1 MWNKKKISQGALE
14 SENVESENVETESL
28 ESSGEP
34 LLRISDEEM
43 SGENSKSDEMIS
55 SSDTV
60 TDNIPE
66 ELLPEDPAARE
77 RVIQV
82 LNDPAA
88 MRKIAAALE
97 DLRKEYQLEYVFSKT
112 GLASISSA
120 RLSQDEKKLQLAVE
134 AEAEIGSE
142 FDISKL
148 DEDDEDQELA
158 FSDEEREEAISFA
171 KALGLLGR
179 AEGGESPGVAESSEP
194 VEPSE
199 AGPQSE
205 PEGPSVPSDSSE
217 PPEPPA
223 LVESAEEVPPTSS
236 EEPETPESEVQSEPP
251 KFEGS
256 SEPEVPLEPSE
267 PEGIE
272 ESTEPPEPSEP
283 KAQEGDLDNSRQI
296 SAEGLKAEG
305 TVSPESAAQAEEPG
319 LEDEKQKKK
328 KSGKKKSR
336 ERESAEGTAHKASL
350 KEKIIHLH
358 KKNLVLMIII
368 EVAVVAALAGGIWQI
383 QQTREHQQWLEA
395 DAKKTASAVTA
406 AKGPVLD
413 NGYNQLVVKAEA
425 EINNARVENLRR
437 RAAAME
443 RIPEERSTDI
453 ENSETYRIV
462 QSAYYFNGPH
472 LSSGRGSVTGPNGR
486 ETYYN
491 LNMSGVVNI
500 MHSAGFSGTYWVR
513 SDGVKMFGNYVMVA
527 ANYGVHPKG
536 SIVKSSL
543 GLAIVVDTGGFA
555 SSNPQQLDLATTW

>member
-1 MWNKKKISQGALE
+1 MWNKKNINQGV
-14 SENVESENVETESL
+14 VESDEVEAESL
-28 ESSGEP
+28 DFSEEP
-34 LLRISDEEM
+34 LLHVSDEEIP
-43 SGENSKSDEMIS
+43 GESPKIDEVNS
-55 SSDTV
+55 SSHSV
-60 TDNIPE
+60 VDNIPE

-97 DLRKEYQLEYVFSKT
+97 DLRKEYQLEYIFSKT
-112 GLASISSA
+112 GLAAISAA

-148 DEDDEDQELA
+148 DEDDKDQDLS

-179 AEGGESPGVAESSEP
+179 EEGGESPGVAESSEG
-194 VEPSE
+194 
-199 AGPQSE
+199 GPLSE
-205 PEGPSVPSDSSE
+205 PEGPSVPSE
-217 PPEPPA
+217 
-223 LVESAEEVPPTSS
+223 
-236 EEPETPESEVQSEPP
+236 
-251 KFEGS
+251 S
-256 SEPEVPLEPSE
+256 SEPEGPSVSPESSE
-267 PEGIE
+267 PEGPSVQS
-272 ESTEPPEPSEP
+272 ESSEPEGPSVPPESSEP
-283 KAQEGDLDNSRQI
+283 E
-296 SAEGLKAEG
+296 AEP
-305 TVSPESAAQAEEPG
+305 V
-319 LEDEKQKKK
+319 
-328 KSGKKKSR
+328 
-336 ERESAEGTAHKASL
+336 HKASL

-413 NGYNQLVVKAEA
+413 NGYNQLVVKADA
-425 EINNARVENLRR
+425 EINNARVEDLRR

-527 ANYGVHPKG
+527 SNYGVHPKG

-555 SSNPQQLDLATTW
+555 SSNPQQLDLATAW

>member
-14 SENVESENVETESL
+14 SENVESESL

-77 RVIQV
+77 KVIQV

-88 MRKIAAALE
+88 MRKIAASLE

-148 DEDDEDQELA
+148 DEDDEDQELS
-158 FSDEEREEAISFA
+158 FSDEEREEALSFA
-171 KALGLLGR
+171 KALGLIGR

-205 PEGPSVPSDSSE
+205 PEVPSV
-217 PPEPPA
+217 
-223 LVESAEEVPPTSS
+223 SS
-236 EEPETPESEVQSEPP
+236 EELESPEAEVQSEPP
-251 KFEGS
+251 KFEGA
-256 SEPEVPLEPSE
+256 SEPEVPPEPSE

-272 ESTEPPEPSEP
+272 ESTEPPEPPEPEVPPVPSESSEP
-283 KAQEGDLDNSRQI
+283 EDLENLEDEDSSQQI

-305 TVSPESAAQAEEPG
+305 TVSPESAAQAEVPG

-413 NGYNQLVVKAEA
+413 NGYNQLVVKADA
-425 EINNARVENLRR
+425 EINNARVEDLRR

>member
-1 MWNKKKISQGALE
+1 MWNKKNINQGVME
-14 SENVESENVETESL
+14 SDEVEAESL
-28 ESSGEP
+28 DFSEEP
-34 LLRISDEEM
+34 LLHVSDEEIP
-43 SGENSKSDEMIS
+43 GESPKIDEVNS
-55 SSDTV
+55 SSHSV
-60 TDNIPE
+60 ADNIPE

-97 DLRKEYQLEYVFSKT
+97 DLRKEYQLEYIFSKT
-112 GLASISSA
+112 GLAAISAA

-148 DEDDEDQELA
+148 DEDDKDQDLP
-158 FSDEEREEAISFA
+158 FSDEEREETISFA

-179 AEGGESPGVAESSEP
+179 EEGGESPGVAESSEH

-199 AGPQSE
+199 GGPLSE
-205 PEGPSVPSDSSE
+205 PEGPSVPSE
-217 PPEPPA
+217 
-223 LVESAEEVPPTSS
+223 
-236 EEPETPESEVQSEPP
+236 
-251 KFEGS
+251 S
-256 SEPEVPLEPSE
+256 SEPEGPSVPSE
-267 PEGIE
+267 SS
-272 ESTEPPEPSEP
+272 ESE
-283 KAQEGDLDNSRQI
+283 
-296 SAEGLKAEG
+296 AE
-305 TVSPESAAQAEEPG
+305 Q
-319 LEDEKQKKK
+319 
-328 KSGKKKSR
+328 
-336 ERESAEGTAHKASL
+336 AHKASL

-383 QQTREHQQWLEA
+383 QQTREHQKWLEA

-413 NGYNQLVVKAEA
+413 NGYNQLVVKADA
-425 EINNARVENLRR
+425 EINNARVEDLRR

>member
-1 MWNKKKISQGALE
+1 MWNKKKISQGAL
-14 SENVESENVETESL
+14 ESENVETESL

-77 RVIQV
+77 KVIQV

-88 MRKIAAALE
+88 MRKIAASLE

-158 FSDEEREEAISFA
+158 FSDEEREEALSFA

-205 PEGPSVPSDSSE
+205 PEGPSV
-217 PPEPPA
+217 
-223 LVESAEEVPPTSS
+223 SS
-236 EEPETPESEVQSEPP
+236 EEPESPEPEVQSEPP

-256 SEPEVPLEPSE
+256 SEPEVPPEPSEPEVPPEPLE

-272 ESTEPPEPSEP
+272 ESTEPSEPSES

-413 NGYNQLVVKAEA
+413 NGYNQLVVKADA
-425 EINNARVENLRR
+425 EINNARVEDLRR

-555 SSNPQQLDLATTW
+555 SSNPQQLDLATAW

>member
-1 MWNKKKISQGALE
+1 MWNKKNINQGV
-14 SENVESENVETESL
+14 VESDEVEAESL
-28 ESSGEP
+28 DFSEEP
-34 LLRISDEEM
+34 LLHVSDEEIP
-43 SGENSKSDEMIS
+43 GESPKIDEVNS
-55 SSDTV
+55 SSHSV
-60 TDNIPE
+60 ADNIPE

-97 DLRKEYQLEYVFSKT
+97 DLRKEYQLEYIFSKT
-112 GLASISSA
+112 GLAAISAA

-148 DEDDEDQELA
+148 DEDDKDQDLS

-171 KALGLLGR
+171 KALGFLGR
-179 AEGGESPGVAESSEP
+179 EEGGESPGVAESSEH

-199 AGPQSE
+199 GGPLSE
-205 PEGPSVPSDSSE
+205 PEGPSVPSE
-217 PPEPPA
+217 
-223 LVESAEEVPPTSS
+223 
-236 EEPETPESEVQSEPP
+236 
-251 KFEGS
+251 S
-256 SEPEVPLEPSE
+256 SEPEGPSVPSESSE
-267 PEGIE
+267 PEGP
-272 ESTEPPEPSEP
+272 SVPPESSEP
-283 KAQEGDLDNSRQI
+283 E
-296 SAEGLKAEG
+296 AE
-305 TVSPESAAQAEEPG
+305 Q
-319 LEDEKQKKK
+319 
-328 KSGKKKSR
+328 
-336 ERESAEGTAHKASL
+336 AHKASL

-413 NGYNQLVVKAEA
+413 NGYNQLVVKADA
-425 EINNARVENLRR
+425 EINNARVEDLRR

-555 SSNPQQLDLATTW
+555 SSNPQQLDLATAW

>member
-1 MWNKKKISQGALE
+1 MWNKKNINQGV
-14 SENVESENVETESL
+14 VESDEVEAESL
-28 ESSGEP
+28 DFSEEP
-34 LLRISDEEM
+34 LLHVSDEEIP
-43 SGENSKSDEMIS
+43 GESPKIDEVNS
-55 SSDTV
+55 SSHSV
-60 TDNIPE
+60 ADNIPE

-97 DLRKEYQLEYVFSKT
+97 DLRKEYQLEYIFSKT
-112 GLASISSA
+112 GLAAISAA

-148 DEDDEDQELA
+148 DEDDKDQDLS

-179 AEGGESPGVAESSEP
+179 EEGGESPGVAESSEH

-199 AGPQSE
+199 GGPLSE
-205 PEGPSVPSDSSE
+205 PEGPSVPSESSE
-217 PPEPPA
+217 SEGP
-223 LVESAEEVPPTSS
+223 SVPS
-236 EEPETPESEVQSEPP
+236 E
-251 KFEGS
+251 S
-256 SEPEVPLEPSE
+256 SEPEGPSVPSESSE
-267 PEGIE
+267 PE
-272 ESTEPPEPSEP
+272 
-283 KAQEGDLDNSRQI
+283 
-296 SAEGLKAEG
+296 AE
-305 TVSPESAAQAEEPG
+305 Q
-319 LEDEKQKKK
+319 
-328 KSGKKKSR
+328 
-336 ERESAEGTAHKASL
+336 AHKASL

-383 QQTREHQQWLEA
+383 QQTREHQKWLEA

-406 AKGPVLD
+406 AKGPVLE
-413 NGYNQLVVKAEA
+413 NGYNQLVVKADA

-555 SSNPQQLDLATTW
+555 SSNPQQLDLATAW

>member
-77 RVIQV
+77 KVIQV

-88 MRKIAAALE
+88 MRKIAASLE

-148 DEDDEDQELA
+148 DEYDEDQELA

-179 AEGGESPGVAESSEP
+179 EEGGKSPGVAESSEP

-199 AGPQSE
+199 GGPQSE
-205 PEGPSVPSDSSE
+205 PEGPSV
-217 PPEPPA
+217 
-223 LVESAEEVPPTSS
+223 SS
-236 EEPETPESEVQSEPP
+236 EEPESPESEVQSEPP

-256 SEPEVPLEPSE
+256 SEPEVPPEPLE

-413 NGYNQLVVKAEA
+413 NGYNQLVVKADA
-425 EINNARVENLRR
+425 EINNARVEDLRR

>member
-1 MWNKKKISQGALE
+1 MWNKKNINQGV
-14 SENVESENVETESL
+14 VESDEVEAESL
-28 ESSGEP
+28 DFSEEP
-34 LLRISDEEM
+34 LLHVSDEEIP
-43 SGENSKSDEMIS
+43 GESPKIDEVNS
-55 SSDTV
+55 SSHSV
-60 TDNIPE
+60 ADNIPE

-97 DLRKEYQLEYVFSKT
+97 DLRKEYQLEYIFSKT
-112 GLASISSA
+112 GLAAISAA

-148 DEDDEDQELA
+148 DEDDKDQDLS

-171 KALGLLGR
+171 KALGFLGR
-179 AEGGESPGVAESSEP
+179 EEGGESPGVAESSEH

-199 AGPQSE
+199 GGPLSE
-205 PEGPSVPSDSSE
+205 PEGPSVPSE
-217 PPEPPA
+217 
-223 LVESAEEVPPTSS
+223 
-236 EEPETPESEVQSEPP
+236 
-251 KFEGS
+251 S
-256 SEPEVPLEPSE
+256 SEPEGPSVPSESSE
-267 PEGIE
+267 PE
-272 ESTEPPEPSEP
+272 
-283 KAQEGDLDNSRQI
+283 
-296 SAEGLKAEG
+296 AE
-305 TVSPESAAQAEEPG
+305 Q
-319 LEDEKQKKK
+319 
-328 KSGKKKSR
+328 
-336 ERESAEGTAHKASL
+336 AHKASL

-406 AKGPVLD
+406 AKGPVLE
-413 NGYNQLVVKAEA
+413 NGYNQLVVKADA

-555 SSNPQQLDLATTW
+555 SSNPQQLDLATAW

>member
-1 MWNKKKISQGALE
+1 MWNKKNINQGV
-14 SENVESENVETESL
+14 VESDEVEAESL
-28 ESSGEP
+28 DFSEEP
-34 LLRISDEEM
+34 LLHVSDEEIP
-43 SGENSKSDEMIS
+43 GESPKIDEVNS
-55 SSDTV
+55 SSHSV
-60 TDNIPE
+60 ADNIPE

-97 DLRKEYQLEYVFSKT
+97 DLRKEYQLEYIFSKT
-112 GLASISSA
+112 GLAAISAA
-120 RLSQDEKKLQLAVE
+120 RLSQDEKKLQMAVE

-148 DEDDEDQELA
+148 DEDDKDQDLS

-171 KALGLLGR
+171 KALGFLGR
-179 AEGGESPGVAESSEP
+179 EEGGESPGVAESSEH

-199 AGPQSE
+199 GGPLSE
-205 PEGPSVPSDSSE
+205 PEGPSVPSE
-217 PPEPPA
+217 
-223 LVESAEEVPPTSS
+223 
-236 EEPETPESEVQSEPP
+236 
-251 KFEGS
+251 S
-256 SEPEVPLEPSE
+256 SEPEGPSVQSESSE
-267 PEGIE
+267 PEGP
-272 ESTEPPEPSEP
+272 SVPPESSEP
-283 KAQEGDLDNSRQI
+283 E
-296 SAEGLKAEG
+296 AE
-305 TVSPESAAQAEEPG
+305 Q
-319 LEDEKQKKK
+319 
-328 KSGKKKSR
+328 
-336 ERESAEGTAHKASL
+336 AHKASL

-383 QQTREHQQWLEA
+383 QQTREHQQWLAA

-413 NGYNQLVVKAEA
+413 NGYNQLVVKADA
-425 EINNARVENLRR
+425 EINNARVEDLRR

-555 SSNPQQLDLATTW
+555 SSNPQQLDLATAW

>member
-1 MWNKKKISQGALE
+1 MWNKKNINQGV
-14 SENVESENVETESL
+14 VESDEVEAESL
-28 ESSGEP
+28 DFSEEP
-34 LLRISDEEM
+34 LLHVSDEEIP
-43 SGENSKSDEMIS
+43 GESPKIDEVNS
-55 SSDTV
+55 SSHSV
-60 TDNIPE
+60 ADNIPE

-97 DLRKEYQLEYVFSKT
+97 DLRKEYQLEYIFSKT
-112 GLASISSA
+112 GLAAISAA

-148 DEDDEDQELA
+148 DEDDKDQDLS

-179 AEGGESPGVAESSEP
+179 EEGGESPGVADSSEH

-205 PEGPSVPSDSSE
+205 PEGPSVPSE
-217 PPEPPA
+217 
-223 LVESAEEVPPTSS
+223 
-236 EEPETPESEVQSEPP
+236 
-251 KFEGS
+251 S
-256 SEPEVPLEPSE
+256 SEPE
-267 PEGIE
+267 
-272 ESTEPPEPSEP
+272 
-283 KAQEGDLDNSRQI
+283 
-296 SAEGLKAEG
+296 AE
-305 TVSPESAAQAEEPG
+305 Q
-319 LEDEKQKKK
+319 
-328 KSGKKKSR
+328 
-336 ERESAEGTAHKASL
+336 AHKASL

-413 NGYNQLVVKAEA
+413 NGYNQLVVKADA
-425 EINNARVENLRR
+425 EINNARVEDLRR

>member
-43 SGENSKSDEMIS
+43 SGENSKSDEVIS

-77 RVIQV
+77 KVIQV

-88 MRKIAAALE
+88 MRKIAASLE

-148 DEDDEDQELA
+148 DEYDEDQELA
-158 FSDEEREEAISFA
+158 FSDEEREEALSFA

-205 PEGPSVPSDSSE
+205 PEGPSV
-217 PPEPPA
+217 
-223 LVESAEEVPPTSS
+223 SS
-236 EEPETPESEVQSEPP
+236 EEPESPESEVQSEPP

-256 SEPEVPLEPSE
+256 SEPEVPPEPLE

-272 ESTEPPEPSEP
+272 ESTEPSEPSESN
-283 KAQEGDLDNSRQI
+283 AQEGDLDNSRQI

-413 NGYNQLVVKAEA
+413 NGYNQLVVKADA
-425 EINNARVENLRR
+425 EINNARVEDLRR

>member
-1 MWNKKKISQGALE
+1 MWNKKNINQGV
-14 SENVESENVETESL
+14 VESDEVEAESL
-28 ESSGEP
+28 DFSEEP
-34 LLRISDEEM
+34 LLHVSDEEIP
-43 SGENSKSDEMIS
+43 GESPEIDEVNS
-55 SSDTV
+55 SSHSV
-60 TDNIPE
+60 ADNIPE

-97 DLRKEYQLEYVFSKT
+97 DLRKEYQLEYIFSKT
-112 GLASISSA
+112 GLAAISAA
-120 RLSQDEKKLQLAVE
+120 RLSQDEKKLQMAVE

-148 DEDDEDQELA
+148 DEDDKDQALS

-179 AEGGESPGVAESSEP
+179 EEGGESPGVAESSEH

-199 AGPQSE
+199 GGPLSEPKGPSVPPESSE
-205 PEGPSVPSDSSE
+205 PEGQSVPSE
-217 PPEPPA
+217 
-223 LVESAEEVPPTSS
+223 
-236 EEPETPESEVQSEPP
+236 
-251 KFEGS
+251 S
-256 SEPEVPLEPSE
+256 SEPE
-267 PEGIE
+267 
-272 ESTEPPEPSEP
+272 
-283 KAQEGDLDNSRQI
+283 
-296 SAEGLKAEG
+296 AE
-305 TVSPESAAQAEEPG
+305 Q
-319 LEDEKQKKK
+319 
-328 KSGKKKSR
+328 
-336 ERESAEGTAHKASL
+336 AHKASL

-383 QQTREHQQWLEA
+383 QQTREHQKWLEA

-406 AKGPVLD
+406 AKGPVLE
-413 NGYNQLVVKAEA
+413 NGYNQLVVKADA

-555 SSNPQQLDLATTW
+555 SSNPQQLDLATAW

>member
-1 MWNKKKISQGALE
+1 MWNKKNINQGV
-14 SENVESENVETESL
+14 VESDEVEAESL
-28 ESSGEP
+28 DFSEEP
-34 LLRISDEEM
+34 LLHVSDEEIP
-43 SGENSKSDEMIS
+43 GESPKIDEVNS
-55 SSDTV
+55 SSHSV
-60 TDNIPE
+60 ADNIPE

-97 DLRKEYQLEYVFSKT
+97 DLRKEYQLEYIFSKT
-112 GLASISSA
+112 GLAAISAA

-148 DEDDEDQELA
+148 DEDDKDQDLS

-171 KALGLLGR
+171 KALGFLGR
-179 AEGGESPGVAESSEP
+179 EEGGESPGVAESSEH

-199 AGPQSE
+199 GGPLSE
-205 PEGPSVPSDSSE
+205 PEGPSVPSE
-217 PPEPPA
+217 
-223 LVESAEEVPPTSS
+223 
-236 EEPETPESEVQSEPP
+236 
-251 KFEGS
+251 S
-256 SEPEVPLEPSE
+256 SEPE
-267 PEGIE
+267 
-272 ESTEPPEPSEP
+272 
-283 KAQEGDLDNSRQI
+283 
-296 SAEGLKAEG
+296 AE
-305 TVSPESAAQAEEPG
+305 Q
-319 LEDEKQKKK
+319 
-328 KSGKKKSR
+328 
-336 ERESAEGTAHKASL
+336 AHKASL

-413 NGYNQLVVKAEA
+413 NGYNQLVVKADA

>member
-1 MWNKKKISQGALE
+1 MWNKKNINQGV
-14 SENVESENVETESL
+14 VESDEVEAESL
-28 ESSGEP
+28 DFSEEP
-34 LLRISDEEM
+34 LLHVSDEEIP
-43 SGENSKSDEMIS
+43 GESPKIDEVNS
-55 SSDTV
+55 SSHSV
-60 TDNIPE
+60 ADNIPE

-97 DLRKEYQLEYVFSKT
+97 DLRKEYQLEYIFSKT
-112 GLASISSA
+112 GLAAISAA

-148 DEDDEDQELA
+148 DEDDKDQALS

-179 AEGGESPGVAESSEP
+179 EEGGESPGVAESSEH

-199 AGPQSE
+199 GGPLSE
-205 PEGPSVPSDSSE
+205 PEGPSVPSE
-217 PPEPPA
+217 
-223 LVESAEEVPPTSS
+223 
-236 EEPETPESEVQSEPP
+236 
-251 KFEGS
+251 S
-256 SEPEVPLEPSE
+256 SEPEGPSVPSESSE
-267 PEGIE
+267 PE
-272 ESTEPPEPSEP
+272 
-283 KAQEGDLDNSRQI
+283 
-296 SAEGLKAEG
+296 AE
-305 TVSPESAAQAEEPG
+305 Q
-319 LEDEKQKKK
+319 
-328 KSGKKKSR
+328 
-336 ERESAEGTAHKASL
+336 AHKASL

-413 NGYNQLVVKAEA
+413 NGYNQLVVKADA
-425 EINNARVENLRR
+425 EINNARVEDLRR

>member
-1 MWNKKKISQGALE
+1 MWNKKNINQGV
-14 SENVESENVETESL
+14 VESDEVEAESL
-28 ESSGEP
+28 DFSEEP
-34 LLRISDEEM
+34 LLHVSDEEIP
-43 SGENSKSDEMIS
+43 GESPKIDEVNS
-55 SSDTV
+55 SSHSV
-60 TDNIPE
+60 ADNIPE

-97 DLRKEYQLEYVFSKT
+97 DLRKEYQLEYIFSKT
-112 GLASISSA
+112 GLAAISAA

-148 DEDDEDQELA
+148 DEDDKDQDLS

-171 KALGLLGR
+171 KALGFLGR
-179 AEGGESPGVAESSEP
+179 EEGGESPGVAESSEH

-199 AGPQSE
+199 GGPLSE
-205 PEGPSVPSDSSE
+205 PEGPSVPSE
-217 PPEPPA
+217 
-223 LVESAEEVPPTSS
+223 
-236 EEPETPESEVQSEPP
+236 
-251 KFEGS
+251 S
-256 SEPEVPLEPSE
+256 SEPEGPSVPSESSE
-267 PEGIE
+267 PE
-272 ESTEPPEPSEP
+272 
-283 KAQEGDLDNSRQI
+283 
-296 SAEGLKAEG
+296 AE
-305 TVSPESAAQAEEPG
+305 Q
-319 LEDEKQKKK
+319 
-328 KSGKKKSR
+328 
-336 ERESAEGTAHKASL
+336 AHKASL

-406 AKGPVLD
+406 AKGPVLE
-413 NGYNQLVVKAEA
+413 NGYNQLVVKADA
-425 EINNARVENLRR
+425 EINNARVEDLRR

>member
-1 MWNKKKISQGALE
+1 MWNKKNINQGV
-14 SENVESENVETESL
+14 VESDEVEAESL
-28 ESSGEP
+28 DFSEEP
-34 LLRISDEEM
+34 LLHVSDEEIP
-43 SGENSKSDEMIS
+43 GESPKIDEVNS
-55 SSDTV
+55 SSHSV
-60 TDNIPE
+60 ADNIPE

-97 DLRKEYQLEYVFSKT
+97 DLRKEYQLEYIFSKT
-112 GLASISSA
+112 GLAAISAA

-148 DEDDEDQELA
+148 DEDDKDQDLS

-179 AEGGESPGVAESSEP
+179 EEGGESPGVAESSEH

-199 AGPQSE
+199 GGPLSE
-205 PEGPSVPSDSSE
+205 PEGPSVPSE
-217 PPEPPA
+217 
-223 LVESAEEVPPTSS
+223 
-236 EEPETPESEVQSEPP
+236 
-251 KFEGS
+251 S
-256 SEPEVPLEPSE
+256 SEPEGPSVPSESSE
-267 PEGIE
+267 PE
-272 ESTEPPEPSEP
+272 
-283 KAQEGDLDNSRQI
+283 
-296 SAEGLKAEG
+296 AE
-305 TVSPESAAQAEEPG
+305 Q
-319 LEDEKQKKK
+319 
-328 KSGKKKSR
+328 
-336 ERESAEGTAHKASL
+336 AHKASL

-406 AKGPVLD
+406 AKGPVLE
-413 NGYNQLVVKAEA
+413 NGYNQLVVKADA

>member
-1 MWNKKKISQGALE
+1 MWNKKKISQGAL
-14 SENVESENVETESL
+14 ESENVETESL

-77 RVIQV
+77 KVIQV

-88 MRKIAAALE
+88 MRKIAASLE

-158 FSDEEREEAISFA
+158 FSDEEREEALSFA

-205 PEGPSVPSDSSE
+205 PEGPSV
-217 PPEPPA
+217 
-223 LVESAEEVPPTSS
+223 SS
-236 EEPETPESEVQSEPP
+236 EEPESPEPEVQSEPP

-256 SEPEVPLEPSE
+256 SEPEVPPEPSE
-267 PEGIE
+267 PEV
-272 ESTEPPEPSEP
+272 PPVPSESSEP
-283 KAQEGDLDNSRQI
+283 EYLENLEDEDSSQQI

-413 NGYNQLVVKAEA
+413 NGYNQLVVKADA

>member
-34 LLRISDEEM
+34 ILRISDEEM

-77 RVIQV
+77 KVIQV

-88 MRKIAAALE
+88 MRKIAASLE

-148 DEDDEDQELA
+148 DEYDEDQELA

-171 KALGLLGR
+171 KALGLLGS

-205 PEGPSVPSDSSE
+205 PEGPSV
-217 PPEPPA
+217 
-223 LVESAEEVPPTSS
+223 SS
-236 EEPETPESEVQSEPP
+236 EEPESPEPEVQSEPP

-256 SEPEVPLEPSE
+256 SEPEVPPEPLE

-272 ESTEPPEPSEP
+272 ESTEPPEPLEPEGIEESTEPSEP
-283 KAQEGDLDNSRQI
+283 SESKAQEGDLDNSRQI

-328 KSGKKKSR
+328 KSGKKKSK
-336 ERESAEGTAHKASL
+336 ESESAEGTAHKASL

-413 NGYNQLVVKAEA
+413 NGYNQLVVKADA
-425 EINNARVENLRR
+425 EINNARVEDLRR

>member
-1 MWNKKKISQGALE
+1 ME
-14 SENVESENVETESL
+14 SDEVEAESL
-28 ESSGEP
+28 DFSEEP
-34 LLRISDEEM
+34 LLHVSDEEIP
-43 SGENSKSDEMIS
+43 GESPKIDEVNS
-55 SSDTV
+55 SSHSV
-60 TDNIPE
+60 ADNIPE

-97 DLRKEYQLEYVFSKT
+97 DLRKEYQLEYIFSKT
-112 GLASISSA
+112 GLAAISAA

-148 DEDDEDQELA
+148 DEDDKDQDLP

-179 AEGGESPGVAESSEP
+179 EEGGESPGVAESSEH

-199 AGPQSE
+199 GGPLSE
-205 PEGPSVPSDSSE
+205 PEGPSVPSE
-217 PPEPPA
+217 
-223 LVESAEEVPPTSS
+223 
-236 EEPETPESEVQSEPP
+236 
-251 KFEGS
+251 S
-256 SEPEVPLEPSE
+256 SEPEGPSVPSE
-267 PEGIE
+267 SS
-272 ESTEPPEPSEP
+272 ESE
-283 KAQEGDLDNSRQI
+283 
-296 SAEGLKAEG
+296 AE
-305 TVSPESAAQAEEPG
+305 Q
-319 LEDEKQKKK
+319 
-328 KSGKKKSR
+328 
-336 ERESAEGTAHKASL
+336 AHKASL

-383 QQTREHQQWLEA
+383 QQTREHQKWLEA

-413 NGYNQLVVKAEA
+413 NGYNQLVVKADA
-425 EINNARVENLRR
+425 EINNARVEDLRR

>member
-1 MWNKKKISQGALE
+1 MWNKKNINQGV
-14 SENVESENVETESL
+14 VESDEVEAESL
-28 ESSGEP
+28 DFSEEP
-34 LLRISDEEM
+34 LLHVSDEEIP
-43 SGENSKSDEMIS
+43 GESPKIDEVNS
-55 SSDTV
+55 SSHSV
-60 TDNIPE
+60 ADNIPE

-97 DLRKEYQLEYVFSKT
+97 DLRKEYQLEYIFSKT
-112 GLASISSA
+112 GLAAISAA

-148 DEDDEDQELA
+148 DEDDKDQALS

-179 AEGGESPGVAESSEP
+179 EEGGESPGVAESSEH

-199 AGPQSE
+199 GGPLSEPKGPSVPPESSE
-205 PEGPSVPSDSSE
+205 PEGQSVPSE
-217 PPEPPA
+217 
-223 LVESAEEVPPTSS
+223 
-236 EEPETPESEVQSEPP
+236 
-251 KFEGS
+251 S
-256 SEPEVPLEPSE
+256 SEPEGQSVPSESSE
-267 PEGIE
+267 PE
-272 ESTEPPEPSEP
+272 
-283 KAQEGDLDNSRQI
+283 
-296 SAEGLKAEG
+296 AE
-305 TVSPESAAQAEEPG
+305 Q
-319 LEDEKQKKK
+319 
-328 KSGKKKSR
+328 
-336 ERESAEGTAHKASL
+336 AHKASL

-413 NGYNQLVVKAEA
+413 NGYNQLVVKADA
-425 EINNARVENLRR
+425 EINNARVEDLRR

>member
-14 SENVESENVETESL
+14 SENVESESL

-55 SSDTV
+55 SSDSV
-60 TDNIPE
+60 ADNIPE

-88 MRKIAAALE
+88 MRKIAASLE

-148 DEDDEDQELA
+148 DEDDEDQELS
-158 FSDEEREEAISFA
+158 FSDEEREEALSFA

-179 AEGGESPGVAESSEP
+179 AEGEESPGVAESSEP

-205 PEGPSVPSDSSE
+205 PESPSV
-217 PPEPPA
+217 
-223 LVESAEEVPPTSS
+223 SS
-236 EEPETPESEVQSEPP
+236 EEPESPEPEVKSEPP

-256 SEPEVPLEPSE
+256 SEPEVPPEPLEL
-267 PEGIE
+267 EGIE
-272 ESTEPPEPSEP
+272 ESTEPSEPSEP

-296 SAEGLKAEG
+296 SAEGRKAEG
-305 TVSPESAAQAEEPG
+305 TVSPESAAHAEEPG

-336 ERESAEGTAHKASL
+336 ESESAEGTAHKASL

-383 QQTREHQQWLEA
+383 QQTREHQKWLEA

-413 NGYNQLVVKAEA
+413 NGYNQLVVKADA
-425 EINNARVENLRR
+425 EINNARVEDLRR

>member
-1 MWNKKKISQGALE
+1 MWNKKNINQGV
-14 SENVESENVETESL
+14 VESDEVEAESL
-28 ESSGEP
+28 DFSEEP
-34 LLRISDEEM
+34 LLHVSDEEIP
-43 SGENSKSDEMIS
+43 GESPKIDEVNS
-55 SSDTV
+55 SSHSV
-60 TDNIPE
+60 ADNIPE

-97 DLRKEYQLEYVFSKT
+97 DLRKEYQLEYIFSKT
-112 GLASISSA
+112 GLAAISAA

-148 DEDDEDQELA
+148 DEDDKDQDLS

-171 KALGLLGR
+171 KALGFLGR
-179 AEGGESPGVAESSEP
+179 EEGGESPGVAESSEH

-199 AGPQSE
+199 GGPLSE
-205 PEGPSVPSDSSE
+205 PEGPSVPSE
-217 PPEPPA
+217 
-223 LVESAEEVPPTSS
+223 
-236 EEPETPESEVQSEPP
+236 
-251 KFEGS
+251 S
-256 SEPEVPLEPSE
+256 SEPEGPSVPSESSE
-267 PEGIE
+267 PEGP
-272 ESTEPPEPSEP
+272 SVPPESSEP
-283 KAQEGDLDNSRQI
+283 E
-296 SAEGLKAEG
+296 AE
-305 TVSPESAAQAEEPG
+305 Q
-319 LEDEKQKKK
+319 
-328 KSGKKKSR
+328 
-336 ERESAEGTAHKASL
+336 AHKASL

-413 NGYNQLVVKAEA
+413 NGYNQLVVKADA
-425 EINNARVENLRR
+425 EINNARVEDLRR

>member
-1 MWNKKKISQGALE
+1 ME
-14 SENVESENVETESL
+14 SDEVEAESL
-28 ESSGEP
+28 DFSEEP
-34 LLRISDEEM
+34 LLHVSDEEIP
-43 SGENSKSDEMIS
+43 GESPKIDEVNS
-55 SSDTV
+55 SSHSV
-60 TDNIPE
+60 ADNIPE

-97 DLRKEYQLEYVFSKT
+97 DLRKEYQLEYIFSKT
-112 GLASISSA
+112 GLAAISAA

-148 DEDDEDQELA
+148 DEDDKDQDLS

-179 AEGGESPGVAESSEP
+179 EEGGESPGVAESSEH

-199 AGPQSE
+199 GGPLSE
-205 PEGPSVPSDSSE
+205 PEGPSVPSE
-217 PPEPPA
+217 
-223 LVESAEEVPPTSS
+223 
-236 EEPETPESEVQSEPP
+236 
-251 KFEGS
+251 S
-256 SEPEVPLEPSE
+256 SEPEGPSVPSESSE
-267 PEGIE
+267 PEGPSVSS
-272 ESTEPPEPSEP
+272 ESSEP
-283 KAQEGDLDNSRQI
+283 E
-296 SAEGLKAEG
+296 AE
-305 TVSPESAAQAEEPG
+305 QA
-319 LEDEKQKKK
+319 
-328 KSGKKKSR
+328 R
-336 ERESAEGTAHKASL
+336 KASL

-413 NGYNQLVVKAEA
+413 NGCNQLVVKADA
-425 EINNARVENLRR
+425 EINNARVEDLRR

>member
-1 MWNKKKISQGALE
+1 MWNKKNINQGV
-14 SENVESENVETESL
+14 VESDEVEAESL
-28 ESSGEP
+28 DFSEEP
-34 LLRISDEEM
+34 LLHVSDEEIP
-43 SGENSKSDEMIS
+43 GESPKIDEVNS
-55 SSDTV
+55 SSHSV
-60 TDNIPE
+60 ADNIPE

-97 DLRKEYQLEYVFSKT
+97 DLRKEYQLEYIFSKT
-112 GLASISSA
+112 GLAAISAA

-148 DEDDEDQELA
+148 DEDDKDQDLS

-179 AEGGESPGVAESSEP
+179 EEGGESPGVAESSEH

-199 AGPQSE
+199 GGPLSE
-205 PEGPSVPSDSSE
+205 PEGPSVPSE
-217 PPEPPA
+217 
-223 LVESAEEVPPTSS
+223 
-236 EEPETPESEVQSEPP
+236 
-251 KFEGS
+251 S
-256 SEPEVPLEPSE
+256 SEPE
-267 PEGIE
+267 
-272 ESTEPPEPSEP
+272 
-283 KAQEGDLDNSRQI
+283 
-296 SAEGLKAEG
+296 AE
-305 TVSPESAAQAEEPG
+305 QA
-319 LEDEKQKKK
+319 
-328 KSGKKKSR
+328 R
-336 ERESAEGTAHKASL
+336 KASL

-383 QQTREHQQWLEA
+383 QQTREHQKWLEA

-406 AKGPVLD
+406 AKGPVLE
-413 NGYNQLVVKAEA
+413 NGYNQLVVKADA
-425 EINNARVENLRR
+425 EINNARVEDLRR

>member
-1 MWNKKKISQGALE
+1 MWNKKNINQGV
-14 SENVESENVETESL
+14 VESDEVEAESL
-28 ESSGEP
+28 DFSEEP
-34 LLRISDEEM
+34 LLHVSDEEIP
-43 SGENSKSDEMIS
+43 GESPKIDEVNS
-55 SSDTV
+55 SSHSV
-60 TDNIPE
+60 ADNIPE

-97 DLRKEYQLEYVFSKT
+97 DLRKEYQLEYIFSKT
-112 GLASISSA
+112 GLAAISAA

-148 DEDDEDQELA
+148 DEDDKDQDLS

-171 KALGLLGR
+171 KALGFLGR
-179 AEGGESPGVAESSEP
+179 EEGGESPGVAESSEH

-199 AGPQSE
+199 GGPLSE
-205 PEGPSVPSDSSE
+205 PEGPSVPSE
-217 PPEPPA
+217 
-223 LVESAEEVPPTSS
+223 
-236 EEPETPESEVQSEPP
+236 
-251 KFEGS
+251 S
-256 SEPEVPLEPSE
+256 SEPEAEP
-267 PEGIE
+267 
-272 ESTEPPEPSEP
+272 
-283 KAQEGDLDNSRQI
+283 
-296 SAEGLKAEG
+296 
-305 TVSPESAAQAEEPG
+305 
-319 LEDEKQKKK
+319 
-328 KSGKKKSR
+328 
-336 ERESAEGTAHKASL
+336 AHKASL

-413 NGYNQLVVKAEA
+413 NGYNQLVVKADA
-425 EINNARVENLRR
+425 EINNARVEDLRR

-555 SSNPQQLDLATTW
+555 SSNPQQLDLATAW

>member
-1 MWNKKKISQGALE
+1 MWNKKNINQGV
-14 SENVESENVETESL
+14 VESDEVEAESL
-28 ESSGEP
+28 DFSEEP
-34 LLRISDEEM
+34 LLHVSDEEIP
-43 SGENSKSDEMIS
+43 GESPKIDEVNS
-55 SSDTV
+55 SSHSV
-60 TDNIPE
+60 ADNIPE

-97 DLRKEYQLEYVFSKT
+97 DLRKEYQLEYIFSKT
-112 GLASISSA
+112 GLAAISAA

-148 DEDDEDQELA
+148 DEDDKDQDLF

-179 AEGGESPGVAESSEP
+179 EEGGESPGVADSSEH

-205 PEGPSVPSDSSE
+205 PEGPSFPSE
-217 PPEPPA
+217 
-223 LVESAEEVPPTSS
+223 
-236 EEPETPESEVQSEPP
+236 
-251 KFEGS
+251 S
-256 SEPEVPLEPSE
+256 SEPEGPSVPSESSE
-267 PEGIE
+267 PEGP
-272 ESTEPPEPSEP
+272 SVPSESSEP
-283 KAQEGDLDNSRQI
+283 E
-296 SAEGLKAEG
+296 AE
-305 TVSPESAAQAEEPG
+305 Q
-319 LEDEKQKKK
+319 
-328 KSGKKKSR
+328 
-336 ERESAEGTAHKASL
+336 AHKASL

-383 QQTREHQQWLEA
+383 QQTREHQKWLEA

-406 AKGPVLD
+406 AKGPVLE
-413 NGYNQLVVKAEA
+413 NGYNQLVVKADA

>member
-1 MWNKKKISQGALE
+1 MWNKKKISQGAL
-14 SENVESENVETESL
+14 ESENVETESL

-55 SSDTV
+55 SSDSV
-60 TDNIPE
+60 ADNIPE

-77 RVIQV
+77 KVIQV

-88 MRKIAAALE
+88 MRKIAASLE

-148 DEDDEDQELA
+148 DVDDEDQELS
-158 FSDEEREEAISFA
+158 FSDEEREEALSFA

-205 PEGPSVPSDSSE
+205 PEGPSV
-217 PPEPPA
+217 
-223 LVESAEEVPPTSS
+223 SS
-236 EEPETPESEVQSEPP
+236 EEPESPEPEVQSEPP

-256 SEPEVPLEPSE
+256 SEPEVPPEPLE

-413 NGYNQLVVKAEA
+413 NGYNQLVVKADA
-425 EINNARVENLRR
+425 EINNARVEDLRR

>member
-1 MWNKKKISQGALE
+1 MWNKKNINQGV
-14 SENVESENVETESL
+14 VESDEVEAESL
-28 ESSGEP
+28 DFSEEP
-34 LLRISDEEM
+34 LLHVSDEEIP
-43 SGENSKSDEMIS
+43 GESPKIDEVNS
-55 SSDTV
+55 SSHSV
-60 TDNIPE
+60 ADNIPE

-97 DLRKEYQLEYVFSKT
+97 DLRKEYQLEYIFSKT
-112 GLASISSA
+112 GLAAISAA

-148 DEDDEDQELA
+148 DEDDKDQDLS

-171 KALGLLGR
+171 KALGFLGR
-179 AEGGESPGVAESSEP
+179 EEGGESPGVAESSEH

-199 AGPQSE
+199 GGPLSE
-205 PEGPSVPSDSSE
+205 PEGPSVPSE
-217 PPEPPA
+217 
-223 LVESAEEVPPTSS
+223 
-236 EEPETPESEVQSEPP
+236 
-251 KFEGS
+251 S
-256 SEPEVPLEPSE
+256 SEPEGPSVPSESSE
-267 PEGIE
+267 PEGP
-272 ESTEPPEPSEP
+272 SVPSESSEP
-283 KAQEGDLDNSRQI
+283 E
-296 SAEGLKAEG
+296 AE
-305 TVSPESAAQAEEPG
+305 Q
-319 LEDEKQKKK
+319 
-328 KSGKKKSR
+328 
-336 ERESAEGTAHKASL
+336 AHKASL

-413 NGYNQLVVKAEA
+413 NGYNQLVVKADA
-425 EINNARVENLRR
+425 EINNARVEDLRR

>member
-1 MWNKKKISQGALE
+1 MWNKKNINQGV
-14 SENVESENVETESL
+14 VESDEVEAESL
-28 ESSGEP
+28 DFSEEP
-34 LLRISDEEM
+34 LLHVSDEEIP
-43 SGENSKSDEMIS
+43 GESPKIDEVNS
-55 SSDTV
+55 SSHSV
-60 TDNIPE
+60 ADNIPE

-97 DLRKEYQLEYVFSKT
+97 DLRKEYQLEYIFSKT
-112 GLASISSA
+112 GLAAISAA

-148 DEDDEDQELA
+148 DEDDKDQDLS

-179 AEGGESPGVAESSEP
+179 EEGGESPGVAESSEH

-199 AGPQSE
+199 GGPLSE
-205 PEGPSVPSDSSE
+205 PEGPSVPSE
-217 PPEPPA
+217 
-223 LVESAEEVPPTSS
+223 
-236 EEPETPESEVQSEPP
+236 
-251 KFEGS
+251 S
-256 SEPEVPLEPSE
+256 SEPEGPSVPSESSE
-267 PEGIE
+267 PE
-272 ESTEPPEPSEP
+272 
-283 KAQEGDLDNSRQI
+283 
-296 SAEGLKAEG
+296 AE
-305 TVSPESAAQAEEPG
+305 Q
-319 LEDEKQKKK
+319 
-328 KSGKKKSR
+328 
-336 ERESAEGTAHKASL
+336 AHKASL
-350 KEKIIHLH
+350 KERIIHLH

-383 QQTREHQQWLEA
+383 QQTREHQKWLEA

-413 NGYNQLVVKAEA
+413 NGYNQLVVKADA
-425 EINNARVENLRR
+425 EINNARVEDLRR

-555 SSNPQQLDLATTW
+555 SSNPQQLDLATAW

>member
-1 MWNKKKISQGALE
+1 MWNKKNINQGV
-14 SENVESENVETESL
+14 VESDEVEAESL
-28 ESSGEP
+28 DFSGEP
-34 LLRISDEEM
+34 LLHVSDEEIP
-43 SGENSKSDEMIS
+43 GESPKIDEVNS
-55 SSDTV
+55 SSHSV
-60 TDNIPE
+60 ADNIPE

-97 DLRKEYQLEYVFSKT
+97 DLRKEYQLEYIFSKT
-112 GLASISSA
+112 GLAAISAA

-148 DEDDEDQELA
+148 DEDDKDQDLS

-171 KALGLLGR
+171 KALGFLGR
-179 AEGGESPGVAESSEP
+179 EEGGESPGVAESSEH

-199 AGPQSE
+199 GGPLSEPEGPSVSSESSE
-205 PEGPSVPSDSSE
+205 PEGPSVPSE
-217 PPEPPA
+217 
-223 LVESAEEVPPTSS
+223 
-236 EEPETPESEVQSEPP
+236 
-251 KFEGS
+251 S
-256 SEPEVPLEPSE
+256 SEPE
-267 PEGIE
+267 
-272 ESTEPPEPSEP
+272 
-283 KAQEGDLDNSRQI
+283 
-296 SAEGLKAEG
+296 AE
-305 TVSPESAAQAEEPG
+305 Q
-319 LEDEKQKKK
+319 
-328 KSGKKKSR
+328 
-336 ERESAEGTAHKASL
+336 AHKASL

-383 QQTREHQQWLEA
+383 QQTREHQKWLEA

-406 AKGPVLD
+406 AKGPVLE
-413 NGYNQLVVKAEA
+413 NGYNQLVVKADA

-555 SSNPQQLDLATTW
+555 SSNPQQLDLATAW

>member
-1 MWNKKKISQGALE
+1 MWNKKNINQGV
-14 SENVESENVETESL
+14 VESDEVEAESL
-28 ESSGEP
+28 DFSEEP
-34 LLRISDEEM
+34 LLHVSDEEIP
-43 SGENSKSDEMIS
+43 GESPKIDEVNS
-55 SSDTV
+55 SSHSV
-60 TDNIPE
+60 ADNIPE

-97 DLRKEYQLEYVFSKT
+97 DLRKEYQLEYIFSKT
-112 GLASISSA
+112 GLAAISAA

-148 DEDDEDQELA
+148 DEDDKDQDLS

-171 KALGLLGR
+171 KALGFLGR
-179 AEGGESPGVAESSEP
+179 EEGGESPGVAESSEH

-199 AGPQSE
+199 GGPLSE
-205 PEGPSVPSDSSE
+205 PEGPSVPSE
-217 PPEPPA
+217 
-223 LVESAEEVPPTSS
+223 
-236 EEPETPESEVQSEPP
+236 
-251 KFEGS
+251 S
-256 SEPEVPLEPSE
+256 SEPEGPSVPSESSE
-267 PEGIE
+267 PEGP
-272 ESTEPPEPSEP
+272 SVPPESSEP
-283 KAQEGDLDNSRQI
+283 E
-296 SAEGLKAEG
+296 AE
-305 TVSPESAAQAEEPG
+305 Q
-319 LEDEKQKKK
+319 
-328 KSGKKKSR
+328 
-336 ERESAEGTAHKASL
+336 AHKASL

-413 NGYNQLVVKAEA
+413 NGYNQLVVKADA

-500 MHSAGFSGTYWVR
+500 MHSAGFNGTYWVR

-555 SSNPQQLDLATTW
+555 SSNPQQLDLATAW

>member
-1 MWNKKKISQGALE
+1 MWNKKNINQGVME
-14 SENVESENVETESL
+14 SDEVEAESL
-28 ESSGEP
+28 DFSEEP
-34 LLRISDEEM
+34 LLHVSDEEIP
-43 SGENSKSDEMIS
+43 GESPKIDEVNS
-55 SSDTV
+55 SSHSV
-60 TDNIPE
+60 ADNIPE

-97 DLRKEYQLEYVFSKT
+97 DLRKEYQLEYIFSKT
-112 GLASISSA
+112 GLAAISAA

-148 DEDDEDQELA
+148 DEDDKDQDLP

-179 AEGGESPGVAESSEP
+179 EEGGESPGVAESSEH

-199 AGPQSE
+199 GGPLSE
-205 PEGPSVPSDSSE
+205 PEGPSVPSE
-217 PPEPPA
+217 
-223 LVESAEEVPPTSS
+223 
-236 EEPETPESEVQSEPP
+236 
-251 KFEGS
+251 S
-256 SEPEVPLEPSE
+256 SEPEGPSVPSE
-267 PEGIE
+267 SS
-272 ESTEPPEPSEP
+272 ESE
-283 KAQEGDLDNSRQI
+283 
-296 SAEGLKAEG
+296 AE
-305 TVSPESAAQAEEPG
+305 Q
-319 LEDEKQKKK
+319 
-328 KSGKKKSR
+328 
-336 ERESAEGTAHKASL
+336 AHKASL

-383 QQTREHQQWLEA
+383 QQTREHQKWLEA

-413 NGYNQLVVKAEA
+413 NGYNQLVVKADA
-425 EINNARVENLRR
+425 EINNARVEDLRR

>member
-1 MWNKKKISQGALE
+1 MWNKKNINQGV
-14 SENVESENVETESL
+14 VESDEVEAESL
-28 ESSGEP
+28 DFSEEP
-34 LLRISDEEM
+34 LLHVSDEEIP
-43 SGENSKSDEMIS
+43 GESLKIDEVNS
-55 SSDTV
+55 SSHSV
-60 TDNIPE
+60 ADNIPE

-97 DLRKEYQLEYVFSKT
+97 DLRKEYQLEYIFSKT
-112 GLASISSA
+112 GLAAISAA

-148 DEDDEDQELA
+148 DEDDKDQDLS

-171 KALGLLGR
+171 KALGFLGR
-179 AEGGESPGVAESSEP
+179 EEGGESPGVAESSEH

-199 AGPQSE
+199 GGPLSE
-205 PEGPSVPSDSSE
+205 PEGPSVPSE
-217 PPEPPA
+217 
-223 LVESAEEVPPTSS
+223 
-236 EEPETPESEVQSEPP
+236 
-251 KFEGS
+251 S
-256 SEPEVPLEPSE
+256 SEPEGPSVPSESSE
-267 PEGIE
+267 PEA
-272 ESTEPPEPSEP
+272 EP
-283 KAQEGDLDNSRQI
+283 
-296 SAEGLKAEG
+296 
-305 TVSPESAAQAEEPG
+305 
-319 LEDEKQKKK
+319 
-328 KSGKKKSR
+328 
-336 ERESAEGTAHKASL
+336 AHKASL

-383 QQTREHQQWLEA
+383 QQTREHQKWLEA

-406 AKGPVLD
+406 AKGPVLE
-413 NGYNQLVVKAEA
+413 NGYNQLVVKADA

-555 SSNPQQLDLATTW
+555 SSNPQQLDLATAW

>member
-55 SSDTV
+55 SSDSV
-60 TDNIPE
+60 ADNIPE

-148 DEDDEDQELA
+148 DEDDEDQELS
-158 FSDEEREEAISFA
+158 FSDEEREEALSFA

-205 PEGPSVPSDSSE
+205 PEGPSVSSK
-217 PPEPPA
+217 
-223 LVESAEEVPPTSS
+223 
-236 EEPETPESEVQSEPP
+236 EPESPESEVQSEPP

-256 SEPEVPLEPSE
+256 SEPEVPPEPSEPEAPPEPLE

-272 ESTEPPEPSEP
+272 ESTEPSEPSEP

-413 NGYNQLVVKAEA
+413 NGYNQLVVKADA
-425 EINNARVENLRR
+425 EINNARVEDLRR

-453 ENSETYRIV
+453 EYSETYRIV

>member
-1 MWNKKKISQGALE
+1 MWNKKKISQGAL
-14 SENVESENVETESL
+14 ESENVETESL

-88 MRKIAAALE
+88 MRKIAASLE

-112 GLASISSA
+112 GLAAISSA

-148 DEDDEDQELA
+148 DEDDEDQELS
-158 FSDEEREEAISFA
+158 FSDEEREEALSFA

-205 PEGPSVPSDSSE
+205 PEGPSV
-217 PPEPPA
+217 
-223 LVESAEEVPPTSS
+223 SS
-236 EEPETPESEVQSEPP
+236 EEPESPESEVQSEPP

-256 SEPEVPLEPSE
+256 SEPEVPPEPLE

-350 KEKIIHLH
+350 KEKKIHLH

-368 EVAVVAALAGGIWQI
+368 EVAVVAALAGVIWQI
-383 QQTREHQQWLEA
+383 QQTREHQKWLEA

-413 NGYNQLVVKAEA
+413 NGYNQLVVKADA
-425 EINNARVENLRR
+425 EINNARVEDLRR

>member
-1 MWNKKKISQGALE
+1 MWNKKNINQGV
-14 SENVESENVETESL
+14 VESDEVEAESL
-28 ESSGEP
+28 DFSEEP
-34 LLRISDEEM
+34 LLHVSDEEIP
-43 SGENSKSDEMIS
+43 GESPKIDEVNPS
-55 SSDTV
+55 SHSV
-60 TDNIPE
+60 ADNIPE

-97 DLRKEYQLEYVFSKT
+97 DLRKEYQLEYIFSKT
-112 GLASISSA
+112 GLAAISAA

-148 DEDDEDQELA
+148 DEDDKDQDLS

-179 AEGGESPGVAESSEP
+179 EEGGESPGVAESSEH

-199 AGPQSE
+199 GGPLSE
-205 PEGPSVPSDSSE
+205 PEGPSVPSE
-217 PPEPPA
+217 
-223 LVESAEEVPPTSS
+223 
-236 EEPETPESEVQSEPP
+236 
-251 KFEGS
+251 S
-256 SEPEVPLEPSE
+256 SEPEGPSVPPESSE
-267 PEGIE
+267 PE
-272 ESTEPPEPSEP
+272 
-283 KAQEGDLDNSRQI
+283 
-296 SAEGLKAEG
+296 AE
-305 TVSPESAAQAEEPG
+305 Q
-319 LEDEKQKKK
+319 
-328 KSGKKKSR
+328 
-336 ERESAEGTAHKASL
+336 AHKASL

-413 NGYNQLVVKAEA
+413 NGYNQLVVKADA
-425 EINNARVENLRR
+425 EINNARVEDLRR

>member
-14 SENVESENVETESL
+14 SENVESENVESESL

-55 SSDTV
+55 SSDSV
-60 TDNIPE
+60 ADNIPE

-148 DEDDEDQELA
+148 DEDDEDQELS
-158 FSDEEREEAISFA
+158 FSDEEREEALSFA

-205 PEGPSVPSDSSE
+205 PEGPSV
-217 PPEPPA
+217 
-223 LVESAEEVPPTSS
+223 SS
-236 EEPETPESEVQSEPP
+236 EEPESPESEVQSEPP

-256 SEPEVPLEPSE
+256 SEPEVPPEPSEPEVPPEPLE

-368 EVAVVAALAGGIWQI
+368 EVSVVAALAGGIWQI

-413 NGYNQLVVKAEA
+413 NGYNQLVVKADA
-425 EINNARVENLRR
+425 EINNARVEDLRR

>member
-1 MWNKKKISQGALE
+1 MWNKKNINQGV
-14 SENVESENVETESL
+14 VESDEVEAESL
-28 ESSGEP
+28 DFSGEP
-34 LLRISDEEM
+34 LLHVSDEEIP
-43 SGENSKSDEMIS
+43 GESPKIDEVNFS
-55 SSDTV
+55 SHSV
-60 TDNIPE
+60 ADNIPE

-97 DLRKEYQLEYVFSKT
+97 DLRKEYQLEYIFSKT
-112 GLASISSA
+112 GLAAISSA

-148 DEDDEDQELA
+148 DEDDKDQDLS

-171 KALGLLGR
+171 KALGLLGSE
-179 AEGGESPGVAESSEP
+179 EGGESPGVAESSEH

-199 AGPQSE
+199 GGPQSE
-205 PEGPSVPSDSSE
+205 PEGPSVPSESSE
-217 PPEPPA
+217 PKGP
-223 LVESAEEVPPTSS
+223 SVPS
-236 EEPETPESEVQSEPP
+236 E
-251 KFEGS
+251 S
-256 SEPEVPLEPSE
+256 SEPEAEP
-267 PEGIE
+267 
-272 ESTEPPEPSEP
+272 
-283 KAQEGDLDNSRQI
+283 
-296 SAEGLKAEG
+296 
-305 TVSPESAAQAEEPG
+305 
-319 LEDEKQKKK
+319 
-328 KSGKKKSR
+328 
-336 ERESAEGTAHKASL
+336 AHKASL

-368 EVAVVAALAGGIWQI
+368 EVAVVAALTGGIWQI

-413 NGYNQLVVKAEA
+413 NGYNQLVVKADA
-425 EINNARVENLRR
+425 EINNARVEDLRR

-555 SSNPQQLDLATTW
+555 SSNPQQLDLATAW